1 MGAVFGPRRA
11 VPFLNRVGAREEMRR
26 LLVTRRAE
34 ERACLL
40 FVHGP
45 EGMGRASLAS
55 EFFHEDPSAFDS
67 YIEVVARQPDGR
79 LVQQGEMLG
88 QALRG
93 LGLADTDQAGSDAAR
108 SDAFQ
113 RLSTGKRFLMVVKDV
128 ASAEQVTRLIP
139 AAAPDAAVVVTTRT
153 MLRELLHHDFADI
166 PLGKLPQAESR
177 QLLAMC
183 LDGTADKIAVKT
195 LHELADLCDGF
206 PLLIRILAAQLARR
220 PRTAARFVGDLRT
233 SATALLSM
241 DYSQRM
247 TRFLDL
253 AYEFL
258 VRDLQVAYRRLAL
271 LPGPSFSAGA
281 AAIALDTEVTNVE
294 RLLDDLVDTN
304 LLVFDEE
311 SDRYSFYRIVR
322 ADARRRARLVDGAET
337 CRSAISRVTA
347 WYLDQAVP
355 RDAALAKRWRVG
367 PVFERHAVTRA
378 QPVGRADAARW
389 FDAEWPSLADCVGMA
404 HEEGLHDIAWQTCVV
419 LFKYLHLHGH
429 YDSWLDTHRLGVLSA
444 EASGDIAGIMQVTS
458 QRGAAHL
465 AVGDRESA
473 RADFVVSLEAAARIG
488 HVLGEQSAQEW
499 LGKVAAEAGDVDS
512 AVAYYDESEAVIR
525 HAREA
530 IDAEQQE
537 RMRALLSLHRARL
550 SLFRNAWE
558 KAAVTAAD
566 ALRYFESGDES
577 DNEAKCLLVLG
588 KAAYALGETAEAVR
602 RFEGAADLF
611 GRDNARRAQADA
623 LRWLGDALVAAG
635 RAHEAA
641 LAYRRA
647 QEIFVSLGDSAA
659 DLVADRLGALTRS

>member
-26 LLVTRRAE
+26 LLVARRAE

-67 YIEVVARQPDGR
+67 YIEVAARQPDGR
-79 LVQQGEMLG
+79 LVPQGEMLG

-93 LGLADTDQAGSDAAR
+93 LGLADSDQAGSDAAR

-113 RLSTGKRFLMVVKDV
+113 RLAAGKRFLMVVKDV

-139 AAAPDAAVVVTTRT
+139 SAAPDSAVVVTTRT

-166 PLGKLPQAESR
+166 SLGKLPQAESR
-177 QLLAMC
+177 QLLVTC
-183 LDGTADKIAVKT
+183 LDGTADKIAVET

-220 PRTAARFVGDLRT
+220 PRTAARFAADLRT
-233 SATALLSM
+233 SATALLGM
-241 DYSQRM
+241 DYSLRM
-247 TRFLDL
+247 SRFLDL

-258 VRDLQVAYRRLAL
+258 VRDLQIAYRRLAL
-271 LPGPSFSAGA
+271 LPGPSFGA
-281 AAIALDTEVTNVE
+281 EVAAVALDTEVANVE

-322 ADARRRARLVDGAET
+322 ADARRRAQQVDGVEV
-337 CRSAISRVTA
+337 CRSTTSRVTA

-367 PVFERHAVTRA
+367 PVFERHAATRA
-378 QPVGRADAARW
+378 RPVGRADAATW
-389 FDAEWPSLADCVGMA
+389 FDAEWRALADCVGMA
-404 HEEGLHDIAWQTCVV
+404 HEAGLHDVAWQTCVV

-429 YDSWLDTHRLGVLSA
+429 HDAWLDTHRLGVLSA
-444 EASGDIAGIMQVTS
+444 GASGDAAGIMQVTS

-465 AVGDRESA
+465 AVGDLESA
-473 RADFVVSLEAAARIG
+473 RADFVVSLDAAIRIA

-499 LGKVAAEAGDVDS
+499 LGKVAAAARDLDS
-512 AVAYYDESEAVIR
+512 AVARYDESEAVIR
-525 HAREA
+525 RARGV

-550 SLFRNAWE
+550 SLIQKSWE
-558 KAAVTAAD
+558 KATVAAAD

-588 KAAYALGETAEAVR
+588 KAAHALGDAAEAVP
-602 RFEGAADLF
+602 RFEGAVDLF

-623 LRWLGDALVAAG
+623 LRWLGDALVAAEHAEDAA
-635 RAHEAA
+635 RAY
-641 LAYRRA
+641 LRA
-647 QEIFVSLGDSAA
+647 QELFVSLGDSTA
-659 DLVADRLGALTRS
+659 DLVADRLAALTGR